1 MDGVLSHADLCNL
14 ELALT
19 EVLEKLNEKGVDLK
33 TAVAE
38 SGQLTK
44 RKVVE
49 CLESIGG
56 KLCHRYS
63 RLLRRR
69 GGENMSMLLFM
80 TRP

>member
-1 MDGVLSHADLCNL
+1 MDGVLSRADLCNL

-33 TAVAE
+33 TAAAE

-49 CLESIGG
+49 CLESIGE
-56 KLCHRYS
+56 HHYS
-63 RLLRRR
+63 HLLRRK